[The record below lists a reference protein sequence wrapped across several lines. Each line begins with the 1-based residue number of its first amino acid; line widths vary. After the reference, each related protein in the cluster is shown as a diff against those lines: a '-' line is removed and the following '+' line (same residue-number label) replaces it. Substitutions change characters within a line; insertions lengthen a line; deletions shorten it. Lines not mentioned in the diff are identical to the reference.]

1 MNTFFTEISSFQTYG
16 EQSQISSLK
25 SNDNNARSSFTQSLA
40 YDPDRIAMTPYGK
53 SSWLFEHRVLSVWV
67 KNKFKILNNLVQL

>member
-1 MNTFFTEISSFQTYG
+1 MSTFFMEIFSFQIYG

-40 YDPDRIAMTPYGK
+40 YDPDRIAMTPYGRPLDYLNTGHLPSRPTPFP
-53 SSWLFEHRVLSVWV
+53 SSIFTGIR
-67 KNKFKILNNLVQL
+67 